1 MSKINLIQIEMIPL
15 SEIEQNQGQIN
26 GLPANP
32 RLIRNGNFEKLKKSI
47 MDNPEMLSL
56 RELLVYKHGEK
67 YVTIGGN
74 MRLNALQDL
83 EYQEAPCKIIPQ
95 NATIEQLKAYAM
107 KDNAPYGEWDY
118 DMLANEWDVEKL
130 KDWGVGLP
138 DDWGVSP
145 DDFGDGFSLPSGEK
159 SPFQQMTFTFADE
172 QADMIRQ
179 AIDEIKQTDSYKYTE
194 TFGNENANGN
204 ALFLIVRQ
212 WAEQKK

>member
-1 MSKINLIQIEMIPL
+1 MGEIKLIQTKMISL
-15 SEIEQNQGQIN
+15 SEIEQNQGQIKE
-26 GLPANP
+26 LPANP

-118 DMLANEWDVEKL
+118 DMLANEWDTEQL
-130 KDWGVGLP
+130 KDWGVLPNYRGGEENLDFENSMSTSSQCDYLKFGKISIPISEDELDGLTAIH
-138 DDWGVSP
+138 DEYLNSNGTNL
-145 DDFGDGFSLPSGEK
+145 GFVLQLVEK
-159 SPFQQMTFTFADE
+159 
-172 QADMIRQ
+172 
-179 AIDEIKQTDSYKYTE
+179 
-194 TFGNENANGN
+194 
-204 ALFLIVRQ
+204 
-212 WAEQKK
+212 WKK

>member
-1 MSKINLIQIEMIPL
+1 MIPL

-83 EYQEAPCKIIPQ
+83 EYQEAPCKVIPQ

-118 DMLANEWDVEKL
+118 DMLANEWDTEQL
-130 KDWGVGLP
+130 KDWGVLP
-138 DDWGVSP
+138 DNWGGEEENL
-145 DDFGDGFSLPSGEK
+145 DFENSMSTSSQCDYLKFGKISIPISEDELDGLTAIHDEYLNSNGTNLGFVLQLVEK
-159 SPFQQMTFTFADE
+159 
-172 QADMIRQ
+172 
-179 AIDEIKQTDSYKYTE
+179 
-194 TFGNENANGN
+194 
-204 ALFLIVRQ
+204 
-212 WAEQKK
+212 WKK

>member
-1 MSKINLIQIEMIPL
+1 MIPL
-15 SEIEQNQGQIN
+15 SEIEQNQGQIKE
-26 GLPANP
+26 LPANP

-118 DMLANEWDVEKL
+118 DMLANEWDTEQL
-130 KDWGVGLP
+130 KDWGVLP
-138 DDWGVSP
+138 DNWGGEENL
-145 DDFGDGFSLPSGEK
+145 DFENSMSTSSQCDYLKFGKISIPISEDELDGLTAIHEEYLNSNGTNLGFVLQLVEK
-159 SPFQQMTFTFADE
+159 
-172 QADMIRQ
+172 
-179 AIDEIKQTDSYKYTE
+179 
-194 TFGNENANGN
+194 
-204 ALFLIVRQ
+204 
-212 WAEQKK
+212 WKK

>member
-1 MSKINLIQIEMIPL
+1 
-15 SEIEQNQGQIN
+15 
-26 GLPANP
+26 
-32 RLIRNGNFEKLKKSI
+32 

-118 DMLANEWDVEKL
+118 DMLANEWDTEQL
-130 KDWGVGLP
+130 KDWGVLP
-138 DDWGVSP
+138 DNWGGEENL
-145 DDFGDGFSLPSGEK
+145 DFENSMSTSSQCDYLK
-159 SPFQQMTFTFADE
+159 
-172 QADMIRQ
+172 
-179 AIDEIKQTDSYKYTE
+179 
-194 TFGNENANGN
+194 FGK
-204 ALFLIVRQ
+204 ISIPIS
-212 WAEQKK
+212 